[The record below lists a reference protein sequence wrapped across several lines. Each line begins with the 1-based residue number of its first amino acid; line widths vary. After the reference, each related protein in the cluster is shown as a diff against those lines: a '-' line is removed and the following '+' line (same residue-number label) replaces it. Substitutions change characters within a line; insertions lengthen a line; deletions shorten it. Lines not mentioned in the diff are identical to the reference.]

1 MPTKYDHTEL
11 KKIREFLG
19 WSVSDLVE
27 KSKSLGLNFSERTVY
42 NWEQNETTPD
52 ADTLAT
58 LAGLFG
64 VSIERFYK

>member
-1 MPTKYDHTEL
+1 MPTKYDPTEL
-11 KKIREFLG
+11 KKIREFLQ

-27 KSKSLGLNFSERTVY
+27 KASKLGLKISERTVY
-42 NWEQNETTPD
+42 NWENDDTTPD

-64 VSIERFYK
+64 VDVNRFYK